1 VNNTNLVSVLMSTY
15 NSQNTIRRSIESII
29 NQTYSNIEFLIID
42 DGSTDNTYSICKE
55 YKNNFDNVFV
65 YKNKQ
70 NIGLTKSLNKLIRI
84 SKGYFI
90 ARQDA
95 DDYSQKNRI
104 EKQLK
109 YLQKNNLDGCST
121 RAKIIDS
128 KRLIPGKSL
137 YIPKKILLKFKNPFI
152 HGSLLIKKE
161 NLIDVNCYDE
171 EFFYAQDYKLI
182 YDLLENKSKISIMKD
197 PLYNLNMKNNISS
210 KYKEKQKYYAN
221 CVRKKISPSGV
232 K

>member
-1 VNNTNLVSVLMSTY
+1 M
-15 NSQNTIRRSIESII
+15 
-29 NQTYSNIEFLIID
+29 
-42 DGSTDNTYSICKE
+42 
-55 YKNNFDNVFV
+55 
-65 YKNKQ
+65 
-70 NIGLTKSLNKLIRI
+70 
-84 SKGYFI
+84 
-90 ARQDA
+90 
-95 DDYSQKNRI
+95 
-104 EKQLK
+104 
-109 YLQKNNLDGCST
+109 
-121 RAKIIDS
+121 
-128 KRLIPGKSL
+128 
-137 YIPKKILLKFKNPFI
+137 
-152 HGSLLIKKE
+152 IKKE

>member
-1 VNNTNLVSVLMSTY
+1 MSTY

>member
-1 VNNTNLVSVLMSTY
+1 MNNTNLVSVLMSTY
-15 NSQNTIRRSIESII
+15 NSKNTIRRSIESII
-29 NQTYSNIEFLIID
+29 SQTYSNIEFLIID

-55 YKNNFDNVFV
+55 YETNFDNVFV

-70 NIGLTKSLNKLIRI
+70 NIGLTKSLNKLIRN

-161 NLIDVNCYDE
+161 NLINVNCYDE

-221 CVRKKISPSGV
+221 CVRKKISPTEA

>member
-1 VNNTNLVSVLMSTY
+1 MNNTNLVSVLMSTY